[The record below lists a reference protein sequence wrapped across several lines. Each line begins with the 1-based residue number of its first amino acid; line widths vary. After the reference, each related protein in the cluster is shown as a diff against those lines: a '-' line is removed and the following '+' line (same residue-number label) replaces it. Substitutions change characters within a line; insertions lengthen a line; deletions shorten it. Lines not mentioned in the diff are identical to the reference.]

1 MQQVSFY
8 SKSFFLKIFV
18 CFLTLY
24 FQACHVRLTHMSDEC
39 EQLKKQSD
47 ELSRQLGRS
56 EIEADQRK
64 RVEQDLHGKLEKLQ
78 REQQE
83 RNYSEGLSKEY
94 FEQLKRQLME
104 MEQEKKLLAE
114 QIG

>member
-1 MQQVSFY
+1 
-8 SKSFFLKIFV
+8 
-18 CFLTLY
+18 
-24 FQACHVRLTHMSDEC
+24 MSDEC
-39 EQLKKQSD
+39 EQLKKQSV

-56 EIEADQRK
+56 EIEADQQK
-64 RVEQDLHGKLEKLQ
+64 RVGQDFHGKLEQLQ
-78 REQQE
+78 REQHE

-94 FEQLKRQLME
+94 LEQLKRQLME